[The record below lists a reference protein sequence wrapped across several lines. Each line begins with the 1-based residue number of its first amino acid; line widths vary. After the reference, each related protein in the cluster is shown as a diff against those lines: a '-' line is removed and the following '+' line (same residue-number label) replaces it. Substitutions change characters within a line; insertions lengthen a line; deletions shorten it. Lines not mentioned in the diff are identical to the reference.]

1 MELLHLT
8 CMREEGID
16 PRNNSIRR
24 ASYGMFKC
32 PVCSKQY
39 ELRLSSGTR
48 RNTCIDC
55 VGTQRVTHGKANT
68 REYCTWRSMIQR
80 CNNPN
85 NAKFHIYG
93 GKGIKVCDKWLTFEG
108 FWEDNKDRYSDT
120 MTIDRI
126 DSSKDYDLENTRWI
140 SHSQNSSETSKRRPV
155 NQFRAV
161 LVPTKDWVLVQQW
174 ESAKAAADSLGLVA
188 AHITATCKND
198 RKTHGGFSWQYADTI

>member
-1 MELLHLT
+1 MNELYVIGVKGTGHIDKRYGT
-8 CMREEGID
+8 EHTATFCMFE
-16 PRNNSIRR
+16 
-24 ASYGMFKC
+24 C
-32 PVCSKQY
+32 PVCKKHLELKRTRGCKQQ
-39 ELRLSSGTR
+39 
-48 RNTCIDC
+48 TCNKC
-55 VGTQRVTHGKANT
+55 KKVTHGRADT

-108 FWEDNKDRYSDT
+108 FWEDNKDCYTDT

-126 DSSKDYDLENTRWI
+126 DSSKGYDLENTRWI

-161 LVPTKDWVLVQQW
+161 LVPAKDWVLVQQW

-198 RKTHGGFSWQYADTI
+198 RKTHGGLSWQYADTI

>member
-1 MELLHLT
+1 MELIRLT
-8 CMREEGID
+8 SMKETGID
-16 PRNNSIRR
+16 ARYGTVQR
-24 ASYGMFKC
+24 AAFGLFQCPKC
-32 PVCSKQY
+32 STQLELKLSRGTKQK
-39 ELRLSSGTR
+39 
-48 RNTCIDC
+48 TCNKC
-55 VGTQRVTHGKANT
+55 KKVTHGKANT
-68 REYCTWRSMIQR
+68 REYCTWRSMVQR

-108 FWEDNKDRYSDT
+108 FWEDNKDRYTDT

-126 DSSKDYDLENTRWI
+126 DSSKGYDLENTRWI

-161 LVPTKDWVLVQQW
+161 LVPVKDWVLVQQW